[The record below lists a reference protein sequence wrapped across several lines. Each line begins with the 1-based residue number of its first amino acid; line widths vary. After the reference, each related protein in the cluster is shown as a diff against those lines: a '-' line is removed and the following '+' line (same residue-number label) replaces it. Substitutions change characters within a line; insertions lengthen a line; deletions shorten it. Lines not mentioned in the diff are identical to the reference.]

1 MNMSQTT
8 GDSCSNISGVKTM
21 ADQSLLLNAVTYM
34 GAAVVAVPLAK
45 RLGLGSVLGYLIAG
59 IIIGPWGLGMIDNVE
74 DILHFAEFGVVL
86 LLFLIGLELNPKR
99 LWAMR
104 RPILGMGGMQV
115 GLTILALF
123 AIGRLAG
130 LTTESALIIA
140 MGLSLSSTA
149 IALQTLTE
157 KHLLTTHAGNSA
169 FSVLLFQDIA
179 VIPMLA
185 MIPFL
190 GGTVTD
196 QGDPLTGA
204 LKVIAAI
211 GGIVVLGH
219 YLTRPIFR
227 YIAKT
232 GLREI
237 FTAFTL
243 LLVIGIALL
252 MQLVELSMAL
262 GTFLAGVLLAES
274 EYRHELEVEIEPF
287 KGLLLGLFFISVGM
301 SIDFGVLFSNPLLI
315 LSLVAL
321 LVLVKLTVL
330 WLIASRCKD
339 PIPISQRPLFAFLL
353 CQGGEFAFVI
363 FSAAKG
369 AGALEDRLAD
379 PLFVIVAISMI
390 TTPLLMIIYERYIA
404 PRYVEV
410 GEERQPDRVEED
422 GNPVIIAGFGRF
434 GRIVGRLLHASRIP
448 TTILDHDP
456 DHIERVREFG
466 YKVYY
471 GDATRSGV
479 LHAAGADKA
488 KLLVLALDDP
498 EAGLQVVDLVQKQF
512 PNLKILARA
521 SDISH
526 GFALR
531 DRGVEIF
538 QREILESAL
547 LLGEEALK
555 ELGYGAYQAKQAA
568 HAFRDHDEELFNT
581 LYEEGA
587 LEKRISMQREA
598 KDELEQV
605 LAADEED
612 IEQRRKQA
620 WD

>member
-1 MNMSQTT
+1 
-8 GDSCSNISGVKTM
+8 M

-157 KHLLTTHAGNSA
+157 KNLLTTHAGNSA

-196 QGDPLTGA
+196 QGDPLIGA

-363 FSAAKG
+363 FSAARG
-369 AGALEDRLAD
+369 SGALEDRLAD

-410 GEERQPDRVEED
+410 GEE
-422 GNPVIIAGFGRF
+422 
-434 GRIVGRLLHASRIP
+434 
-448 TTILDHDP
+448 
-456 DHIERVREFG
+456 
-466 YKVYY
+466 
-471 GDATRSGV
+471 
-479 LHAAGADKA
+479 
-488 KLLVLALDDP
+488 
-498 EAGLQVVDLVQKQF
+498 
-512 PNLKILARA
+512 
-521 SDISH
+521 
-526 GFALR
+526 
-531 DRGVEIF
+531 
-538 QREILESAL
+538 
-547 LLGEEALK
+547 
-555 ELGYGAYQAKQAA
+555 
-568 HAFRDHDEELFNT
+568 
-581 LYEEGA
+581 
-587 LEKRISMQREA
+587 
-598 KDELEQV
+598 
-605 LAADEED
+605 
-612 IEQRRKQA
+612 
-620 WD
+620 

>member
-1 MNMSQTT
+1 
-8 GDSCSNISGVKTM
+8 M

-157 KHLLTTHAGNSA
+157 KNLLTTHAGNSA

-315 LSLVAL
+315 LSLVTL

-363 FSAAKG
+363 FSTARG

-581 LYEEGA
+581 LYKEGA